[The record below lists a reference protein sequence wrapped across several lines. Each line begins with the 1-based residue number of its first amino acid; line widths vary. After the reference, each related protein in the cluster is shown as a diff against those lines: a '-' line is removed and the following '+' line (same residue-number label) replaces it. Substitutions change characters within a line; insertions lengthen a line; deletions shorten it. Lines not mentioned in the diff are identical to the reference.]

1 MASAELSRRVEKV
14 VGYPP
19 LSELSGSLRVQSAV
33 SRDHEER
40 KGRKEGFAMTDRG
53 RDWVDAL
60 RMALATRPNQEERS
74 PVERAREARE
84 RADAARGAL
93 AAARTVML
101 NAAGLVD
108 GPARG
113 EWDEAQGAIVTAERA
128 VIRAMRAL

>member
-1 MASAELSRRVEKV
+1 MA
-14 VGYPP
+14 
-19 LSELSGSLRVQSAV
+19 
-33 SRDHEER
+33 
-40 KGRKEGFAMTDRG
+40 DRA

-60 RMALATRPNQEERS
+60 RVALATPPNYEERS

-101 NAAGLVD
+101 NTADLFG
-108 GPARG
+108 GPARVD
-113 EWDEAQGAIVTAERA
+113 WDEAQGAIVTAERA